1 MEINLRCSVCG
12 ETSRVSTDLL
22 CEIWKRGYDSLGEK
36 QKRQAKVKTDI
47 QCHCG
52 NKDVYDTPMFDYMF
66 QTIFQELVLDTH

>member
-1 MEINLRCSVCG
+1 MEIDLRCSACG

-52 NKDVYDTPMFDYMF
+52 HKDVYDTPMFDYMF
-66 QTIFQELVLDTH
+66 QTIFQELVLGIH